1 MAKCFNCGQESCG
14 DFCQWCNYPLM
25 RRIFIWRARRNR
37 HPERLAEQPEM
48 KVKQI
53 VRDVREKARKET
65 RTESARI
72 IGELK
77 QKAAKLAQEMNGG
90 AETEAEKK
98 LSQVVEEA
106 RHKAEEI
113 VDQTERSC
121 MACVESLNSILIE
134 AERRTEEIMKRL
146 LSS

>member
-14 DFCQWCNYPLM
+14 DFCQWCNYPLIRPIFAWQTRK
-25 RRIFIWRARRNR
+25 RRR
-37 HPERLAEQPEM
+37 PKQLAEPPEL
-48 KVKQI
+48 KVKRI
-53 VRDVREKARKET
+53 IRDVREKARKET

-121 MACVESLNSILIE
+121 IACVESLNSVLIE

-146 LSS
+146 LSP